1 VLSRPGTTCEGDL
14 GPTKDA
20 VAVPAGAT
28 GSAGRRESAQQARDV
43 ILTASAF
50 SLLLAVA
57 VGIRLGA
64 NGITVRTG
72 LLVAAPL
79 LAVLAAVRA
88 ARPLTAS
95 AGRGWTLFAAAG
107 ALAVLSATIRLVD
120 PDGGWNDVAGAANLA
135 CYVLLLAALALQLRP
150 PAETRRAESMLDGA
164 LLATAACVM
173 VLHWAPGAALV
184 VGRTMPFTIVEQLVL
199 SVLPAVALCVLTLGL
214 LIMLRR
220 PFVLSRV
227 ALGAGAAVM
236 SLGALPAALGQSLCC
251 EGASPAALAVI
262 GGWGLIA
269 VAAAAYAPRG
279 YPDDTH
285 LGPPLRNVT
294 PVLVAGV
301 MGALALQA
309 LLRPVS
315 PLVGVAIGLLGAM
328 LALRSAQLLRMMRD
342 LPAERRALAQSRAL
356 VDLSR
361 ALAQTHDVDETLS
374 LVSRWACR
382 LVDADAAAI
391 ELVEGGGNSLVCRA
405 AYGLPDDLIG
415 MRFPVDGSFSGW
427 VVTHAR
433 PRATD
438 NVDADPFVNEASLPY
453 IQGTSM
459 AAAPMRYRSLM
470 LGALT
475 CVGRHSFTAAD
486 LELLGALGDQ
496 AALAIENA
504 RLFQQ
509 VHVLSYTDPLTGI
522 ANRRQLERDIG
533 REFAAARRGR
543 TLVGVMFDL
552 DNFKHYNDTHGHVA
566 GDAALRAFGTVLAQ
580 ETRAMNLAARYG
592 GDEFFVLLA
601 DATEADAAV
610 FVQRV
615 LSRYRE
621 EVRKL
626 GHDPIGATAG
636 FAVYQPEMRA
646 PEALIDAADRAL
658 YDSKRERAH

>member
-1 VLSRPGTTCEGDL
+1 MQ
-14 GPTKDA
+14 
-20 VAVPAGAT
+20 
-28 GSAGRRESAQQARDV
+28 ESAHHARDA
-43 ILTASAF
+43 ILVAAAF
-50 SLLLAVA
+50 ALLLAVA
-57 VGIRLGA
+57 VGLRLGA
-64 NGITVRTG
+64 HGSVMQTG

-88 ARPLTAS
+88 ARPLTAA
-95 AGRGWTLFAAAG
+95 AGRGWKLFAAAG
-107 ALAVLSATIRLVD
+107 TVAALSAAVHLVD
-120 PDGGWNDVAGAANLA
+120 PEGSWNNVAGAAHLA
-135 CYVLLLAALALQLRP
+135 SYVLLLPALALQLRP
-150 PAETRRAESMLDGA
+150 PTETRRAESMLDGA
-164 LLATAACVM
+164 LLATAACVL

-184 VGRTMPFTIVEQLVL
+184 VGRAMPFTIVEQLVL
-199 SVLPAVALCVLTLGL
+199 SVLPAIALCVLTLGV
-214 LIMLRR
+214 LIMVRR

-227 ALGAGAAVM
+227 ALGAGAAVVAF
-236 SLGALPAALGQSLCC
+236 GVLPAALGQSLCC
-251 EGASPAALAVI
+251 EGTSPAAFAVI

-269 VAAAAYAPRG
+269 VAAAACAPRG
-279 YPDDTH
+279 YTDDAH
-285 LGPPLRNVT
+285 LGPPLRNAT

-342 LPAERRALAQSRAL
+342 LPAERLALAQSRAL

-361 ALAQTHDVDETLS
+361 ALAQTRDVDETLS

-382 LVDADAAAI
+382 LVGADAAAI

-405 AYGLPDDLIG
+405 AYGLPEELIG

-427 VVTHAR
+427 VVTNAR

-438 NVDADPFVNEASLPY
+438 NVDADPFVNQASLPY

-509 VHVLSYTDPLTGI
+509 VNVLSYTDPLTGL

-543 TLVGVMFDL
+543 RLVGVMFDL
-552 DNFKHYNDTHGHVA
+552 DNFKDYNDTYGHVA

-626 GHDPIGATAG
+626 GHDPIGAAAG
-636 FAVYQPEMRA
+636 FAAFHSEMRA

-658 YDSKRERAH
+658 YDSKRERAR